1 MLIFV
6 YLSELIKRLELVALH
21 YIKETFMKALRNFA
35 ASTLL
40 ALATLASAT
49 ADETPALGLK
59 VYNADGNS
67 FHVNSVLVTGKQDAM
82 LIDAQF
88 TRADAHRL
96 VADILA
102 SGKALKTVY
111 VSHGD
116 PDFYFGLE
124 VIKAEFPDV
133 KIYASEPTIAWIKNT
148 VQKKV
153 AFWGPKLGANAP
165 RTPIIPEALPKEGL
179 SLEGQKLEVLGLD
192 GALPGRSF
200 VWIPSIK
207 AVVGGVNVFGGLHLW
222 TADTQTLAERAE
234 WIRILERIEAL
245 KPVTV
250 IPGHAGNPGNAGIDA
265 VRHSRTYLE
274 RYESE
279 LARAANSA
287 DLVATMKRLYPEAGL
302 DIALNIGA
310 KVNKGEMK
318 W

>member
-1 MLIFV
+1 M
-6 YLSELIKRLELVALH
+6 H
-21 YIKETFMKALRNFA
+21 YHFIKERIMKALHKLAWSAMF
-35 ASTLL
+35 
-40 ALATLASAT
+40 ALASVGSAV
-49 ADETPALGLK
+49 AQEVQPLNLK

-96 VADILA
+96 VADVLA
-102 SGKALKTVY
+102 SGKVLKTIY

-116 PDFYFGLE
+116 PDYYFGLE
-124 VIKAEFPDV
+124 VLKAEFPDV

-153 AFWGPKLGANAP
+153 GFWGPKLGVNAP
-165 RTPIIPEALPKEGL
+165 RTPVIPEMLPKEGL
-179 SLEGQKLEVLGLD
+179 LLEGQKLEVVGLD
-192 GALPGRSF
+192 GELPGRNF

-207 AVVGGVNVFGGLHLW
+207 AVVGGVNVFGGLHAW
-222 TADTQTLAERAE
+222 TADTQTTAQRTA
-234 WIRILERIEAL
+234 WIKVLDRIEAL
-245 KPVTV
+245 KPATV
-250 IPGHAGNPGNAGIDA
+250 IPGHARDPGKVGIEA
-265 VRHSRTYLE
+265 VQYTRTYLQRFE
-274 RYESE
+274 TE
-279 LARAANSA
+279 LEKAPNSA
-287 DLVATMKRLYPEAGL
+287 ALIDTMKRLYPEAGL

>member
-1 MLIFV
+1 MNP
-6 YLSELIKRLELVALH
+6 
-21 YIKETFMKALRNFA
+21 LRKLAWSAMF
-35 ASTLL
+35 
-40 ALATLASAT
+40 ALAAADSAV
-49 ADETPALGLK
+49 AQDAPALNLK

-67 FHVNSVLVTGKQDAM
+67 FHVNSVLVTGKQDAI

-96 VADILA
+96 VADVLA
-102 SGKALKTVY
+102 SGKTLKTVY

-116 PDFYFGLE
+116 PDYYFGLE

-153 AFWGPKLGANAP
+153 SFWGPKLGINAP
-165 RTPIIPEALPKEGL
+165 RAPVIPEALPKEGL
-179 SLEGQKLEVLGLD
+179 LLEGQKLEVVGLD
-192 GALPGRSF
+192 SDLPARSF

-207 AVVGGVNVFGGLHLW
+207 AVVGGVNVFGGLHAW
-222 TADTQTLAERAE
+222 TADTQTRTQRTA
-234 WIRILERIEAL
+234 WIKVLDRIEAI
-245 KPVTV
+245 KPATV
-250 IPGHAGNPGNAGIDA
+250 IPGHARDPGKVGIEA
-265 VRHSRTYLE
+265 VQYTRTYLQ
-274 RYESE
+274 RYEIE
-279 LARAANSA
+279 LEKAPDSAA
-287 DLVATMKRLYPEAGL
+287 LIETMKRLYPEAGL

>member
-1 MLIFV
+1 
-6 YLSELIKRLELVALH
+6 
-21 YIKETFMKALRNFA
+21 MKTLRNFA
-35 ASTLL
+35 AGSLL
-40 ALATLASAT
+40 ALATLGSVL
-49 ADETPALGLK
+49 ADETPVLALK
-59 VYNADGNS
+59 IYNADGNS

-102 SGKALKTVY
+102 SGKSLKTVY

-116 PDFYFGLE
+116 PDYYFGLE
-124 VIKAEFPDV
+124 IIKAEFPDV
-133 KIYASEPTIAWIKNT
+133 NIVASAPTIAWIRNT
-148 VQKKV
+148 VQKKM

-165 RTPIIPEALPKEGL
+165 RMPIIPEALPREGL
-179 SLEGQKLEVLGLD
+179 ALEGQKLVVLGLD

-207 AVVGGVNVFGGLHLW
+207 AVVGGVNVFGNLHLW
-222 TADTQTLAERAE
+222 TADTQTPAQRAE
-234 WIRILERIEAL
+234 WIKILERIEAL
-245 KPVTV
+245 QPVTV
-250 IPGHAGNPGNAGIDA
+250 VPGHASATDKSGLDA
-265 VRHSRTYLE
+265 VRHSKTYLQ

-279 LARAANSA
+279 LARAANA
-287 DLVATMKRLYPEAGL
+287 AELIAAMQRLYPEVGL
-302 DIALNIGA
+302 GIALDIGA

>member
-1 MLIFV
+1 
-6 YLSELIKRLELVALH
+6 
-21 YIKETFMKALRNFA
+21 MKTLRNFA
-35 ASTLL
+35 AGSLL
-40 ALATLASAT
+40 AVATLGSAL
-49 ADETPALGLK
+49 ADDTPALALK

-67 FHVNSVLVTGKQDAM
+67 FHVNSVLVTGQRDAM

-102 SGKALKTVY
+102 SGKTLKTVY

-116 PDFYFGLE
+116 PDYYFGLE

-133 KIYASEPTIAWIKNT
+133 KIVASAPTIAWIRNT

-165 RTPIIPEALPKEGL
+165 RTPIIPEALPKDGL
-179 SLEGQKLEVLGLD
+179 TLEGQKLEVLGLD

-222 TADTQTLAERAE
+222 TADTQSPAQRAE
-234 WIRILERIEAL
+234 WVKILERIEAL
-245 KPVTV
+245 QPATV
-250 IPGHAGNPGNAGIDA
+250 VPGHAGAADKGGLEA
-265 VRHSRTYLE
+265 VRYSKTYLQ

-279 LARAANSA
+279 LARAANA
-287 DLVATMKRLYPEAGL
+287 AELIAAMKRQYPEAGL
-302 DIALNIGA
+302 GIALDIGA

>member
-1 MLIFV
+1 
-6 YLSELIKRLELVALH
+6 
-21 YIKETFMKALRNFA
+21 MKTIRKLA
-35 ASTLL
+35 AS
-40 ALATLASAT
+40 AMFTLAAAGSAI
-49 ADETPALGLK
+49 AQEAPLNLK

-67 FHVNSVLVTGKQDAM
+67 FHVNSVLVTGRQEAM

-102 SGKALKTVY
+102 SGKTLKTVY

-116 PDFYFGLE
+116 PDYYFGLE

-133 KIYASEPTIAWIKNT
+133 KIYASEPTIAWIRNT

-153 AFWGPKLGANAP
+153 AFWGPKMGANAP

-179 SLEGQKLEVLGLD
+179 VLEGQKLEVLGLD
-192 GALPGRSF
+192 GELPARSF

-207 AVVGGVNVFGGLHLW
+207 AVVGGVNVFGGLHVW
-222 TADTQTLAERAE
+222 TADTQTKAQRAA
-234 WIRILERIEAL
+234 WIRTLDRIEAL
-245 KPVTV
+245 KPATV
-250 IPGHAGNPGNAGIDA
+250 IPGHAIHPGKAGIEA
-265 VRHSRTYLE
+265 VQYTRAYLQQFE
-274 RYESE
+274 TE
-279 LARAANSA
+279 LDKTPNSA
-287 DLVATMKRLYPEAGL
+287 ALIETMKRLYPDAGL
-302 DIALNIGA
+302 GIALDIGA

>member
-1 MLIFV
+1 
-6 YLSELIKRLELVALH
+6 
-21 YIKETFMKALRNFA
+21 MKTLRNLA
-35 ASTLL
+35 ASSLL
-40 ALATLASAT
+40 GLATLAGAVA
-49 ADETPALGLK
+49 ADPPALALK
-59 VYNADGNS
+59 VYNADANS
-67 FHVNSVLVTGKQDAM
+67 FHANSVLVTGEREAM

-102 SGKALKTVY
+102 SGKTLKTVY

-116 PDFYFGLE
+116 PDYYFGLE

-133 KIYASEPTIAWIKNT
+133 KIFASAPTIAWIRNT
-148 VQKKV
+148 VDKKV

-165 RTPIIPEALPKEGL
+165 RTPIIPDALPKEGL
-179 SLEGQKLEVLGLD
+179 TLEGQKLEVLGLD
-192 GALPGRSF
+192 GAVPGRSF

-222 TADTQTLAERAE
+222 TADTQSLAQRAE
-234 WIRILERIEAL
+234 WIKILERIEAL
-245 KPVTV
+245 RPATV
-250 IPGHAGNPGNAGIDA
+250 VPGHASDPGKVGLDA
-265 VRHSRTYLE
+265 VRYSKTYLQ

-279 LARAANSA
+279 LARAANA
-287 DLVATMKRLYPEAGL
+287 AELIAAMQRQYPEAGL
-302 DIALNIGA
+302 DIALDIGA

>member
-1 MLIFV
+1 
-6 YLSELIKRLELVALH
+6 
-21 YIKETFMKALRNFA
+21 MKTLRNFA
-35 ASTLL
+35 AGSLL
-40 ALATLASAT
+40 AIATLGSAL
-49 ADETPALGLK
+49 ADETPALALK

-102 SGKALKTVY
+102 SGKTLKTVY

-116 PDFYFGLE
+116 PDYYFGLE

-133 KIYASEPTIAWIKNT
+133 KIVASAPTIAWIKNT

-165 RTPIIPEALPKEGL
+165 RTPIIPDALPAEGL
-179 SLEGQKLEVLGLD
+179 TLEGQKLEVLGLD

-207 AVVGGVNVFGGLHLW
+207 AVVG
-222 TADTQTLAERAE
+222 A
-234 WIRILERIEAL
+234 
-245 KPVTV
+245 
-250 IPGHAGNPGNAGIDA
+250 
-265 VRHSRTYLE
+265 
-274 RYESE
+274 
-279 LARAANSA
+279 
-287 DLVATMKRLYPEAGL
+287 
-302 DIALNIGA
+302 
-310 KVNKGEMK
+310 
-318 W
+318 

>member
-1 MLIFV
+1 
-6 YLSELIKRLELVALH
+6 
-21 YIKETFMKALRNFA
+21 MKTLRNFA
-35 ASTLL
+35 TASLL
-40 ALATLASAT
+40 ALATLGSAL
-49 ADETPALGLK
+49 ADATPALALK

-102 SGKALKTVY
+102 SGKSLKTVY

-133 KIYASEPTIAWIKNT
+133 KIYATDPTIAWIKNT
-148 VQKKV
+148 VQKKL

-165 RTPIIPEALPKEGL
+165 RTPIIPEALPREGL
-179 SLEGQKLEVLGLD
+179 MLEGAKVEVLGLD

-207 AVVGGVNVFGGLHLW
+207 AVLGGVNVFGGLHLW
-222 TADTQTLAERAE
+222 TADTQSVAQRVE

-245 KPVTV
+245 QPATV
-250 IPGHAGNPGNAGIDA
+250 IAGHAGATDKGGLDA
-265 VRHSRTYLE
+265 VRYSKTYLQA
-274 RYESE
+274 YETE
-279 LARAANSA
+279 LARAANA
-287 DLVATMKRLYPEAGL
+287 AELVATMRRLYPEAGL
-302 DIALNIGA
+302 GIALDIGA

>member
-1 MLIFV
+1 
-6 YLSELIKRLELVALH
+6 
-21 YIKETFMKALRNFA
+21 MKALRNL
-35 ASTLL
+35 ASSAML
-40 ALATLASAT
+40 ALAVAGSAV
-49 ADETPALGLK
+49 AQDAPVLKLK

-96 VADILA
+96 AADILA
-102 SGKALKTVY
+102 SGKTLKTVY

-116 PDFYFGLE
+116 PDYYFGVE

-133 KIYASEPTIAWIKNT
+133 KVYASEPTIAWIKNT

-153 AFWGPKLGANAP
+153 GFWGPKMGANAP
-165 RTPIIPEALPKEGL
+165 RTPVIPETLPTEGL
-179 SLEGQKLEVLGLD
+179 ILEGQKLEVVGLD
-192 GALPGRSF
+192 GDLPGRSF

-207 AVVGGVNVFGGLHLW
+207 AVVGGVNVFGGLHAW
-222 TADTQTLAERAE
+222 TADTQTKAQRTA
-234 WIRILERIEAL
+234 WIKTLDRIEAL
-245 KPVTV
+245 KPATV
-250 IPGHAGNPGNAGIDA
+250 IPGHARDTGKVGVEA
-265 VRHSRTYLE
+265 VQYTRTYLQRFE
-274 RYESE
+274 TE
-279 LARAANSA
+279 LEKAPNAAA
-287 DLVATMKRLYPEAGL
+287 LIETMKRLYPEAGL

>member
-1 MLIFV
+1 
-6 YLSELIKRLELVALH
+6 
-21 YIKETFMKALRNFA
+21 MKTLRNFA
-35 ASTLL
+35 AGSLL
-40 ALATLASAT
+40 ALATVASAV
-49 ADETPALGLK
+49 ADDQPALTLK

-67 FHVNSVLVTGKQDAM
+67 FHVNSVLVTGQRDAM

-102 SGKALKTVY
+102 SGKTLKTVY
-111 VSHGD
+111 VSHGH
-116 PDFYFGLE
+116 PDYYFGLE
-124 VIKAEFPDV
+124 VIKAEFPAV
-133 KIYASEPTIAWIKNT
+133 KIVASAPTVAWIKNT

-165 RTPIIPEALPKEGL
+165 RTPIIPEPLPAEGL
-179 SLEGQKLEVLGLD
+179 TLEGQKLDVLGLD

-222 TADTQTLAERAE
+222 TADTQSPAQRAE
-234 WIRILERIEAL
+234 WIKVLERIEAL
-245 KPVTV
+245 QPATV
-250 IPGHAGNPGNAGIDA
+250 VPGHAGATDKGGLDA
-265 VRHSRTYLE
+265 VRFSKAYLQ

-279 LARAANSA
+279 LARAANA
-287 DLVATMKRLYPEAGL
+287 AELIAAMQRQYPEAGL
-302 DIALNIGA
+302 GIALDIGA